1 MSATNSRGNHRPIRA
16 IGIIRQ
22 SKGTEEAL
30 SPAEQRG
37 RIEEHCSREGW
48 ELVAAHEE
56 IDVSGGNPLSAR
68 DGLRAAVEATEAGRA
83 DVVIVAYFDRLF
95 RSLAVQGEVVSRVEA
110 AGGRVIALD
119 FGEVT
124 DKTAAQWLSG
134 TLIGAVSE
142 YYRRSLRERSGKA
155 QALAIERG
163 IVPYNNIPP
172 GYRLGEDRRMEP
184 DPVTAPVVRE
194 AFTLRRDGAT
204 IMEVRAF
211 LRENGIERSFHGVQH
226 LLGSAVYVG
235 ELHFGSK
242 VNREAHEPIIDRGVW
257 EAVQRMRG
265 KRAPHPKSDRLLA
278 RLGVLRCGT
287 CGARMVVGMQ
297 TQNGRRYPFYR
308 CPPIADCPK
317 RVTIGAEMV
326 EGLVTDTV
334 RTALRDV
341 QGRASAEAR
350 GREAAAGLERAQA
363 DLDAALRA
371 FAGLEGEAAARER
384 LGELRAARDA
394 AQEHVDHLGGL
405 SLTFDPGEGWDA
417 LTLAER
423 RQFVTAVIAR
433 VEVHPGRGLERVTV
447 TLRE

>member
-1 MSATNSRGNHRPIRA
+1 
-16 IGIIRQ
+16 
-22 SKGTEEAL
+22 
-30 SPAEQRG
+30 
-37 RIEEHCSREGW
+37 
-48 ELVAAHEE
+48 
-56 IDVSGGNPLSAR
+56 
-68 DGLRAAVEATEAGRA
+68 
-83 DVVIVAYFDRLF
+83 
-95 RSLAVQGEVVSRVEA
+95 
-110 AGGRVIALD
+110 
-119 FGEVT
+119 
-124 DKTAAQWLSG
+124 
-134 TLIGAVSE
+134 
-142 YYRRSLRERSGKA
+142 
-155 QALAIERG
+155 
-163 IVPYNNIPP
+163 
-172 GYRLGEDRRMEP
+172 MEP

-371 FAGLEGEAAARER
+371 
-384 LGELRAARDA
+384 LGTDADSQITIGDDASSAVGRVQWHGDELLVLASGGSVLRRVFLGDMTYKLVRATPVPAIVLPR
-394 AQEHVDHLGGL
+394 H
-405 SLTFDPGEGWDA
+405 T
-417 LTLAER
+417 
-423 RQFVTAVIAR
+423 
-433 VEVHPGRGLERVTV
+433 
-447 TLRE
+447 